1 MLCFAVY
8 ALPKLRTI
16 LLRLHVNDS
25 RLCALVFI
33 LLFTADFVVYLY
45 IVQSM

>member
-8 ALPKLRTI
+8 ALPELRTI

-33 LLFTADFVVYLY
+33 LFTAVFAVVLY
-45 IVQSM
+45 FEQSM